1 MLQQLDSAIA
11 FAVVMLTL
19 SLITTAVVQVVLAK
33 ACRKNYTLQNP
44 DSCRR
49 PDFRGFGW

>member
-19 SLITTAVVQVVLAK
+19 SLIITAVVQVVLAK
-33 ACRKNYTLQNP
+33 LA
-44 DSCRR
+44 
-49 PDFRGFGW
+49 